1 MGAWGIGAFDNDVAS
16 DFVATLTKSSDLSA
30 IEASF
35 NRVFEIGANYLEAP
49 DAEEALAA
57 ADVVARLCG
66 KCGEKNAYTAKIDE
80 WVSQCKVAPDATLIK
95 NARRSIQRIMEAPS
109 ELLELWESSEDY
121 ESWKKNLGQLLTR
134 L

>member
-1 MGAWGIGAFDNDVAS
+1 MGAWGIGAFDNDAAS
-16 DFVATLTKSSDLSA
+16 DFVAALTKTTDLSVL
-30 IEASF
+30 ETTF
-35 NRVFEIGANYLEAP
+35 NHILEIGADYLESP

-57 ADVVARLCG
+57 AEVVARLCG

-95 NARRSIQRIMEAPS
+95 NAHDSILRVMEEPS
-109 ELLELWESSEDY
+109 ELLELWGESEDF
-121 ESWKKNLGQLLTR
+121 EAWKKNLEQLLTR